1 MWIKFDRIT
10 LNEIT
15 PEVISLPHPTFT
27 CDHKMKTARYLVLD
41 SFRGL
46 CAIFVVVFHMRA
58 LGSVTELSF
67 FKGSDLFVNFFF
79 VLSGFVMSHAYLKRS
94 DIAFT
99 DYISSRF
106 RRLYPLYIFML
117 IVFIGLECAKY
128 IAYTKMGITLN
139 AVPFTGKAAPAEIIP
154 NLLMIQAWTGFT
166 EHLSFNYPSWSISI
180 EFYTYVLFFIAIH
193 FFKRYFSLAC
203 LAIPAIL
210 IILHSVSGGVITEYA
225 ANGVFCFFAGV
236 VTYSLSSAKFTTN
249 KVFATVIEA
258 LALISIYYVVS
269 NDIVIKWVLS
279 ALLFSLTI
287 FIYSKEAGLISSILK
302 TKPFINIGKWSYSIY
317 MTHAAILF
325 CVISAFMVLQKITGK
340 EITLMV
346 NGDRTLN
353 LGNALLNNILVVI
366 VVCITITFSS
376 LTYRFIE
383 MKFNKKKDIA
393 KEGFNVTAK

>member
-1 MWIKFDRIT
+1 M
-10 LNEIT
+10 NGQ
-15 PEVISLPHPTFT
+15 
-27 CDHKMKTARYLVLD
+27 RYLVLD

-58 LGSVTELSF
+58 LGSITEISF

-139 AVPFTGKAAPAEIIP
+139 AVPFTGKSAPVEVIP
-154 NLLMIQAWTGFT
+154 NLLMIQAWTEFT

-180 EFYTYVLFFIAIH
+180 EFYTYILFFVAIH
-193 FFKRYFSLAC
+193 FFKKYFSISC

-210 IILHSVSGGVITEYA
+210 IVLHTITNGVITEYA
-225 ANGVFCFFAGV
+225 ANGVFCFFSGV
-236 VTYSLSSAKFTTN
+236 ITYSISKTKFISNKLIATIVEVSAL
-249 KVFATVIEA
+249 VA
-258 LALISIYYVVS
+258 IYYVVS
-269 NDIVIKWVLS
+269 SDIIIKWILS

-287 FIYSKEAGLISSILK
+287 FVYSKEAGAISSILK
-302 TKPFINIGKWSYSIY
+302 TTPFISIGKWSYSIY

-340 EITLMV
+340 ELTLMV

-353 LGNALLNNILVVI
+353 LGSAALNNILVALVI
-366 VVCITITFSS
+366 CITIVVSS
-376 LTYRFIE
+376 ITYRFIE
-383 MKFNKKKDIA
+383 MKFNKKKGKQKTDCEIIS
-393 KEGFNVTAK
+393 E

>member
-1 MWIKFDRIT
+1 M
-10 LNEIT
+10 NGQ
-15 PEVISLPHPTFT
+15 
-27 CDHKMKTARYLVLD
+27 RYLVLD

-58 LGSVTELSF
+58 LGSITELSF

-117 IVFIGLECAKY
+117 IVFIVLECAKY

-180 EFYTYVLFFIAIH
+180 EFYTYILFFIAIH
-193 FFKRYFSLAC
+193 FFKRYFSVCC
-203 LAIPAIL
+203 LAIPATL
-210 IILHSVSGGVITEYA
+210 IILHSVTEGVITEYA
-225 ANGVFCFFAGV
+225 ANGVFCFFVGV
-236 VTYSLSSAKFTTN
+236 VTYTLSNARFTTN
-249 KVFATVIEA
+249 KFIATTIE
-258 LALISIYYVVS
+258 LMTLIAIYYVVS
-269 NDIVIKWVLS
+269 SDIVIKWLVS

-287 FIYSKEAGLISSILK
+287 FIYSKEAGIISGLLK
-302 TKPFINIGKWSYSIY
+302 TNPFISIGKWSYSIY
-317 MTHAAILF
+317 MTHAAVLF
-325 CVISAFMVLQKITGK
+325 CVISSFMVLQKITGK
-340 EITLMV
+340 DLTIMV

-353 LGNALLNNILVVI
+353 LGSPAFNNVLVLI
-366 VVCITITFSS
+366 VVCITVIISS
-376 LTYRFIE
+376 FTYRFIE
-383 MKFNKKKDIA
+383 MKFSKKKIIA
-393 KEGFNVTAK
+393 KQDLKVSAK

>member
-1 MWIKFDRIT
+1 MSNK
-10 LNEIT
+10 
-15 PEVISLPHPTFT
+15 
-27 CDHKMKTARYLVLD
+27 RYLVLD

-58 LGSVTELSF
+58 LGSITELSF
-67 FKGSDLFVNFFF
+67 FKGSYLFVNFFF

-94 DIAFT
+94 DIEFKG
-99 DYISSRF
+99 YISSRF
-106 RRLYPLYIFML
+106 RRLYPLYFFML

-139 AVPFTGKAAPAEIIP
+139 AVPFTGKSAPVEIIP

-193 FFKRYFSLAC
+193 FLKKNLFLSC

-210 IILHSVSGGVITEYA
+210 IILHSASGVAITEYA
-225 ANGVFCFFAGV
+225 ASGVFCFFAGV
-236 VTYSLSSAKFTTN
+236 VTHSLSSAKFTTS
-249 KVFATVIEA
+249 KVFATAIEA

-287 FIYSKEAGLISSILK
+287 FIYSKEAGLISSLLK
-302 TKPFINIGKWSYSIY
+302 TKPFISVGKWSYSIY

-340 EITLMV
+340 EVTLMV

-353 LGNALLNNILVVI
+353 LGSAALNNILVAVI
-366 VVCITITFSS
+366 IFVTIIFSS
-376 LTYRFIE
+376 FTYRFIE
-383 MKFNKKKDIA
+383 MKFNKKRNFSKESIKVVA
-393 KEGFNVTAK
+393 K